1 MEVAIDKAMESQSL
15 INICTIRCT
24 YPPSPPIHVSEQCK
38 NHVFLLL
45 LFVFKMKT
53 GPFAEHSNVL
63 WGISSVK
70 MWDKVNSGLI
80 KMYKAEV
87 YVNS

>member
-1 MEVAIDKAMESQSL
+1 MSVSNVK
-15 INICTIRCT
+15 TIF
-24 YPPSPPIHVSEQCK
+24 
-38 NHVFLLL
+38 FLLL
-45 LFVFKMKT
+45 LFVFKMKS

-80 KMYKAEV
+80 KMYKVEV
-87 YVNS
+87 RVNS